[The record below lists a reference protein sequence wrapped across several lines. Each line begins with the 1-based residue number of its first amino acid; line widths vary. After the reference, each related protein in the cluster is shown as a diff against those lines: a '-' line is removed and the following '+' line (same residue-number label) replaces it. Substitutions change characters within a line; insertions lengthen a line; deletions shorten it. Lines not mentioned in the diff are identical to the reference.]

1 MDRTNQLLSEEP
13 DNTGY
18 QPPVRLAQAVKWD
31 NQDLKAYPKGTLLA
45 VNHFKPLSKVT
56 WHAKGDYFA
65 TLVPE
70 GDNRS
75 VIIHQLSKWRSQL
88 PFKKAKGRVQSVLFH
103 PIRPFLFVA
112 TQKNIRVYDLVK
124 QVSFRCTSFL
134 KR

>member
-13 DNTGY
+13 NNTGY